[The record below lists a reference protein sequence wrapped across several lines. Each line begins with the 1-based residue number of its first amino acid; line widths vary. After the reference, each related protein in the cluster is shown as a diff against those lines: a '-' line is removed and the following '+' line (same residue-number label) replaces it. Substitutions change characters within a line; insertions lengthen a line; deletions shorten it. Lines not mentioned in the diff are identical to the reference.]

1 LFFPIFWTYLRF
13 PVFFVIPFFLICDI
27 MYCCGLLRSKCRCVA
42 ASHVIW
48 VHTAIAV
55 RCCCGAYRIR
65 NIAAA
70 SADAVRNLKPW

>member
-1 LFFPIFWTYLRF
+1 LWYN
-13 PVFFVIPFFLICDI
+13 V
-27 MYCCGLLRSKCRCVA
+27 LLRSVAVKMPLRCGCVA

-70 SADAVRNLKPW
+70 SADAVRNLKPWKWE

>member
-1 LFFPIFWTYLRF
+1 LWYN
-13 PVFFVIPFFLICDI
+13 V
-27 MYCCGLLRSKCRCVA
+27 LLRSVAVKMPLRCGCVA

-70 SADAVRNLKPW
+70 SADAVRNLKPCS